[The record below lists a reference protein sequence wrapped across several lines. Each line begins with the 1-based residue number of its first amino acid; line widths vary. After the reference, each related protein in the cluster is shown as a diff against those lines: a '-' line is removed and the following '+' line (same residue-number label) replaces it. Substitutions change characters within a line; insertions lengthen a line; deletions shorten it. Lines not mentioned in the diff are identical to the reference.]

1 MIAFAPFDNPQY
13 AVAMLIEDG
22 DSGGLTVGPCMK
34 VLMEGLYE
42 KMKREGATGSRSQR
56 TGAEVSN
63 LKSAIPAGGC
73 S

>member
-1 MIAFAPFDNPQY
+1 
-13 AVAMLIEDG
+13 
-22 DSGGLTVGPCMK
+22 MK

-42 KMKREGATGSRSQR
+42 KMKREGVLQKTESRGRR
-56 TGAEVSN
+56 TEAEVSN